1 MANEVNN
8 NNNHTYLEPR
18 VAKLETGLEIL
29 TRDVS
34 SLAGIVREQGRN
46 IEGEIQKLA
55 VAVTQAAAP
64 KKTDWAT
71 LISLAF
77 LIIALGSAVFYP
89 LNSQVQ
95 EMKIKDVEIEH
106 LILNDNAR
114 QEQLWHRE
122 LELLTQRNEA
132 RLNKLESNEFERN
145 KADLDELRAMRA
157 KVLQFHMGACPAET
171 KNGNGSK

>member
-1 MANEVNN
+1 MANEINN
-8 NNNHTYLEPR
+8 NYLEPR

-34 SLAGIVREQGRN
+34 SLAGIVRDQGRN

-55 VAVTQAAAP
+55 VAVTQAGAP

-95 EMKIKDVEIEH
+95 EIKEREAVFQSSVTHTAE
-106 LILNDNAR
+106 R
-114 QEQLWHRE
+114 QETLMNRE
-122 LELLTQRNEA
+122 LELVTLRIDA
-132 RLNKLESNEFERN
+132 RLNKLESNDVDRN
-145 KADLDELRAMRA
+145 KADLEELRLI
-157 KVLQFHMGACPAET
+157 KSEILKSHMGKLVQET
-171 KNGNGSK
+171 K